1 MTELLIVSAT
11 AGLAE
16 ALGSYDGLQLITAA
30 SLNRAAQLVASEH
43 PPQAVYVEDL
53 CGTTDELW
61 RLARLALGRQIPLL
75 AGIRSGGTALAA
87 DLLDAGVAVTEQHDR
102 AFLAGWIATQLGA
115 RSRAGKAQV
124 TIAVAGAKGG
134 IGKSLVV
141 ALLAEGMRRRGLRVL
156 VVDGDL
162 SNSGLVP
169 TFRIPSGFPSYL
181 HIPGD
186 AAHSGTA
193 AWTPE
198 NLRRYIYHHE
208 PSTIDFLLGSE
219 ETTDARDMQ
228 RPEWMA
234 LMQAVRG
241 LGEYDVVLLDT
252 GPEIKKR
259 PYAILAARDGG
270 WIVLPTPPGRKERTG
285 AGNML
290 RALQAAVPGR
300 DLTERCFLLFMDPER
315 GAAATVK
322 QVQPLF
328 ARHFPHTRPLG
339 RLPRCPQQVSAAD
352 EQGDRYISPFDLAP
366 HGRLACSA
374 HQLVNQL
381 CAEVGLRPPHAMP
394 RSSLWQ
400 RLRGNQLASECH
412 ATANRT
418 MIDLGEASV

>member
-16 ALGSYDGLQLITAA
+16 ALGSYDGLQLITAP
-30 SLNRAAQLVASEH
+30 SLSRAAQIVASEH
-43 PPQAVYVEDL
+43 PPQALYVEDL
-53 CGTTDELW
+53 CGTPDELW
-61 RLARLALGRQIPLL
+61 RLAHLALARQVQVL
-75 AGIRSGGTALAA
+75 AGVRSGAALAA
-87 DLLDAGVAVTEQHDR
+87 DLLDAGLAVTEEHDTTQT
-102 AFLAGWIATQLGA
+102 AAWLAAQLGA

-186 AAHSGTA
+186 AAHSDTA
-193 AWTPE
+193 AWTPQ
-198 NLRRYIYHHE
+198 NLRRYVYHHE

-259 PYAILAARDGG
+259 PYGILAARDGG
-270 WIVLPTPPGRKERTG
+270 WLVLPTPPGRKERTG

-290 RALQAAVPGR
+290 RALQSAVPGR

-315 GAAATVK
+315 GATATVE

-328 ARHFPHTRPLG
+328 ARHFPHTRTLG

-352 EQGDRYISPFDLAP
+352 EQGERYVSPFDIAP
-366 HGRLACSA
+366 HGRLARSA
-374 HQLVNQL
+374 HQLVDRL
-381 CAEVGLRPPHAMP
+381 CAEVGLRPPHSMP
-394 RSSLWQ
+394 RSNLWQ
-400 RLRGNQLASECH
+400 RLRGNQVAVERSYTAGLA
-412 ATANRT
+412 T
-418 MIDLGEASV
+418 IDLSEAGV